1 MQFVKYTFFAFI
13 LLFISCNPKSQDSA
27 DSKNVEDTLSVVEPT
42 YVAFDTLRQTR
53 IASYFDSLHQQ
64 GFNGVVLVREGNQLF
79 KKAYG
84 LADFKTNDTL
94 TTDYS
99 FQLASASKPL
109 TAVAVMLLVQ
119 EGKISLDDSIQV
131 FFPKFPYKGI
141 TVKMLLAHRSG
152 LGNYMYFTE
161 PSWKNSSTKMTN
173 DDVLKFIEDS
183 VPGTYYLPNQSFDYN
198 NTNYALLASIVEKV
212 SGLKFSD
219 FMETRIFKPCGMECT
234 KIYEFDNWDKLVKPV
249 KAFNGYKKEKPFTY
263 IDGVV
268 GDKGVFSTVDDL
280 CKLDIA
286 LRENKLLNEST
297 KAEMYTRYS
306 ESKAYDRSYGLGWR
320 ISDLHEN
327 VVYHTGW
334 WKCYRSYFIRDL
346 KNDRTIIVLNNVMIG
361 GYLNTNI
368 LLRLIHKK

>member
-1 MQFVKYTFFAFI
+1 MQLIKYTCLGFI
-13 LLFISCNPKSQDSA
+13 LFLISCNPKSEQLNVNEKTEDSLFVA
-27 DSKNVEDTLSVVEPT
+27 EPDYIEFDS
-42 YVAFDTLRQTR
+42 LRKLK
-53 IASYFDSLHQQ
+53 ISHYFDSLYQQ
-64 GFNGVVLVREGNQLF
+64 GFNGVVLIREGNQLF

-109 TAVAVMLLVQ
+109 TAIAIMMLVQ
-119 EGKISLDDSIQV
+119 ENKISLEDSIQT

-161 PSWKNSSTKMTN
+161 PSWKKSSIKMTN
-173 DDVLKFIEDS
+173 NDVIKFIEDS
-183 VPGTYYLPNQSFDYN
+183 VPDTYYLPNQSFDYN

-212 SGLKFSD
+212 SQMKFSE
-219 FMETRIFKPCGMECT
+219 FMEAKIFKPCDMKST
-234 KIYEFDNWDKLVKPV
+234 KIFEFDNWNELVKPV
-249 KAFNGYKKEKPFTY
+249 KAFNGYKNEKPFTY

-268 GDKGVFSTVDDL
+268 GDKGVFSTLDDL
-280 CKLDIA
+280 CKLDLA
-286 LRENKLLNEST
+286 LRKNKLLNET
-297 KAEMYTRYS
+297 IKAKMYTRYS

-320 ISDLHEN
+320 ISDLHKK

-346 KNDRTIIVLNNVMIG
+346 KNNRTIIILNNVMIG
-361 GYLNTNI
+361 GYLNINT
-368 LLRLIHKK
+368 LLKLLNN

>member
-1 MQFVKYTFFAFI
+1 MQFIKYTCFAFI
-13 LLFISCNPKSQDSA
+13 LLLISCNPKSQDST
-27 DSKNVEDTLSVVEPT
+27 DSKNVEDTLSVIEPT

-53 IASYFDSLHQQ
+53 IANYFDSLHQQ
-64 GFNGVVLVREGNQLF
+64 GFNGVVLFREGNKLF

-119 EGKISLDDSIQV
+119 EGKISLDDSIQA
-131 FFPKFPYKGI
+131 FFPKFPYRGI
-141 TVKMLLAHRSG
+141 TLKMLLAHRSG

-161 PSWKNSSTKMTN
+161 PAWKNSSTKMTN
-173 DDVLKFIEDS
+173 DDVLKFMEDS
-183 VPGTYYLPNQSFDYN
+183 IPGTYYQPNQSFDYN

-212 SGLKFSD
+212 SQMKFSD
-219 FMETRIFKPCGMECT
+219 FMEANIFRPSGMECT
-234 KIYEFDNWDKLVKPV
+234 KIYEFDNWDKLVNPV

-286 LRENKLLNEST
+286 LRENKLLNEAT
-297 KAEMYTRYS
+297 KAAMYKRYS

-327 VVYHTGW
+327 VVYHSGW

-346 KNDRTIIVLNNVMIG
+346 KNDRTIIILNNVMIG

-368 LLRLIHKK
+368 LLRLVEK